1 MIVLVHGVPE
11 TAALW
16 DPLRTHLP
24 PDTVAVALPG
34 FGCSRAEGVAAT
46 PDAYVGW
53 LIGEIER
60 IGPPVD
66 LVGHDWGAAL
76 TYRIATRR
84 PDLLRSWAADAAYLL
99 HPDYVWHDLAR
110 TWQTP
115 DAGEAFWAG
124 YLASP
129 VEQVAAGFEPWGL
142 GHDDALTLAAMA
154 DETMARCA
162 LDLYRAA
169 TPNPHARWRPAR
181 TAVPGLVLDTPAD
194 PFGPEPLSLEVAHL
208 LGAEIA
214 HLPGLGHWWA
224 LQDPPRVAAELTAFW
239 RSVDRPDPRR
249 AATSE
254 PR

>member
-34 FGCSRAEGVAAT
+34 FGCSRAEGFAAT